1 MSDSITFDTASP
13 RYALPLLHVAQ
24 AQKEVF
30 VNEAL
35 SRCDMLLHATI
46 SGERA
51 SPPEDPRPGES
62 WLVAE
67 GATGAWSGRDASI
80 AGFHGGNWLFV
91 EPREGL
97 RVFDLST
104 RQERLFNFF
113 WRKAILPVEP
123 LGGITVDVQA
133 RATIAELIAVLQVLG
148 IVPSA

>member
-1 MSDSITFDTASP
+1 MSDSIMFDNASP

-51 SPPEDPRPGES
+51 SPPEDPKPGES

-67 GATGAWSGRDASI
+67 GATDAWSGRDASI

-104 RQERLFNFF
+104 RQERLFDIF
-113 WRKAILPVEP
+113 WRKAVLPVEP